1 MTFRSFIRSAAI
13 AGLVLGASGAA
24 LADEDDRGGQKQLAG
39 AFLAEIQVLTISGF
53 DCEFLV
59 SIGFISRCDADI
71 LISLHG
77 DGTVETSDQ
86 TDFVNGFESQAA
98 GSWSRT
104 GPNNASLRTLSLT
117 FDPAGVQENTQIRSI
132 DISFSADGES
142 FSGNSRTIGISAD
155 QDPLDPA
162 SVPEFEVIATI
173 SGRRI

>member
-1 MTFRSFIRSAAI
+1 MTFRSLIRSAA
-13 AGLVLGASGAA
+13 VAA
-24 LADEDDRGGQKQLAG
+24 LMFGVAGTVFADDDDRGGRARLAG
-39 AFLAEIQVLTISGF
+39 AYLAEIQVLTISGF

-59 SIGFISRCDADI
+59 SIGIISRCDADI

-86 TDFVNGFESQAA
+86 TDFVNGFETQAA

-104 GPNNASLRTLSLT
+104 GPDSASLRTLSLT

-132 DISFSADGES
+132 DISFSADGDS
-142 FSGNSRTIGISAD
+142 FSGNSRTIGISPD

-162 SVPEFEVIATI
+162 AVPAFEVIATI